1 MIGVFDSIPI
11 GGDGG
16 FIEGISGRRTC
27 IKGRTID
34 LGLARGG
41 IRSSMWR
48 FAVVSKSFAKASFTE
63 YKCTNCTQEVRMVE
77 DGNVRTLGFQV
88 ERVQGF
94 NNKTWG
100 SIRPMISGNAGAGR
114 ISGSVRRFSGP
125 VGKPAT
131 KAETVGASEL
141 FGSRWVPNAG
151 LGIGVMGDLGKHFTY
166 AVTLVGVEY
175 PGSYYGRVSLTYW
188 PKKK

>member
-1 MIGVFDSIPI
+1 
-11 GGDGG
+11 
-16 FIEGISGRRTC
+16 
-27 IKGRTID
+27 
-34 LGLARGG
+34 
-41 IRSSMWR
+41 
-48 FAVVSKSFAKASFTE
+48 
-63 YKCTNCTQEVRMVE
+63 
-77 DGNVRTLGFQV
+77 
-88 ERVQGF
+88 
-94 NNKTWG
+94 
-100 SIRPMISGNAGAGR
+100 
-114 ISGSVRRFSGP
+114 